1 MWRNKQEEVQAMIN
15 LLTLSAEILWL
26 CLEYGLCLVIILLA
40 VLSIS
45 FFKRRTKRE
54 MRAETVKKSCLKAKK
69 YAEEILNEGEHKG
82 TYMLLGSTKLGH
94 LSACVADAAWYAF
107 QIVNVKR
114 DIVYEEI
121 ALLLDSLATELSTQS
136 ENGYIP
142 VGEYRACV
150 EKTIARMDVV
160 MEKLD
165 ILAQK

>member
-1 MWRNKQEEVQAMIN
+1 MFN
-15 LLTLSAEILWL
+15 LLETANELPKVRAADVLWL
-26 CLEYGLCLVIILLA
+26 CFEYGLCLIVVLIAVIGIGFL
-40 VLSIS
+40 
-45 FFKRRTKRE
+45 KRRTKRE
-54 MRAETVKKSCLKAKK
+54 MRAETVKKSCMKAKK

-121 ALLLDSLATELSTQS
+121 ASLLDSMATELSTQS

-142 VGEYRACV
+142 VGEYRTCV
-150 EKTIARMDVV
+150 EKTIARLDVV

-165 ILAQK
+165 VLAKK

>member
-1 MWRNKQEEVQAMIN
+1 MLN
-15 LLTLSAEILWL
+15 LLAQMSTEVLWL
-26 CLEYGLCLVIILLA
+26 CLEYGICLIVIMVAIIG
-40 VLSIS
+40 IS

-54 MRAETVKKSCLKAKK
+54 MRAETVKKSCMKAKK
-69 YAEEILNEGEHKG
+69 YAEEILNEGDHKG

-94 LSACVADAAWYAF
+94 LGACVADAAWYAF

-121 ALLLDSLATELSTQS
+121 ATTLDVLATELSTQS

-160 MEKLD
+160 MEKLNR
-165 ILAQK
+165 LA